1 MKFSINKVLAT
12 FGNKKTK
19 ERTLDDN
26 YTENIVNS
34 IEDKAFAVSERNVM
48 YASTKELGG
57 YYYLKTII
65 VGEFKIKTMKGA
77 KLTLKNSEVELELN
91 ADMDEFESDHSNVS
105 NTFMTRIDFQIEES
119 DVQSITNDN
128 LETLTLSAKKH
139 LIVFTPVP

>member
-12 FGNKKTK
+12 FANKKTK
-19 ERTLDDN
+19 ERTLKDN

-77 KLTLKNSEVELELN
+77 KLTLKNSEIELELN

-128 LETLTLSAKKH
+128 LETLTLRAKKH
-139 LIVFTPVP
+139 LIVFTPAR

>member
-77 KLTLKNSEVELELN
+77 KLTLKNSEIELELN
-91 ADMDEFESDHSNVS
+91 ADMDEFESDHS

>member
-1 MKFSINKVLAT
+1 MKFSISKILGT
-12 FGNKKTK
+12 LGNNKTK
-19 ERTLDDN
+19 ESAPVDN
-26 YTENIVNS
+26 YTENIINS

-65 VGEFKIKTMKGA
+65 VGDFKIKTKKGA
-77 KLTLKNSEVELELN
+77 KLTLKNSEVELELKT
-91 ADMDEFESDHSNVS
+91 DMDEFESDHSNVS

-119 DVQSITNDN
+119 DVNTITNNN

-139 LIVFTPVP
+139 LIVFTPMR